1 MKGILTLPNNSRW
14 LILFIIGKETELYNL
29 RIQYISDCLNKDGIS
44 TLILDL
50 YNSKEKNNISSQFK
64 IDADLLAQA
73 VTYLTD
79 WLIDHEYTKNKLIG
93 YFGLNIG
100 AMSALIA
107 GNQRPNSVSVIVCG
121 GRIPDLN
128 SNHSFID
135 ITCPILIIADE
146 KDTPVTDSSQQYL
159 EELLPNAKKKKLITL
174 LNINSL
180 FDERAKLD
188 EVAKKASGWFR
199 CYFQI
204 KENDV

>member
-1 MKGILTLPNNSRW
+1 MTLPNNSRW

-79 WLIDHEYTKNKLIG
+79 WSIDHEYTKNKLIG

-128 SNHSFID
+128 SNHSFMD

>member
-1 MKGILTLPNNSRW
+1 MKGILTLPNDSRW
-14 LILFIIGKETELYNL
+14 LILFIKGKETELYNL
-29 RIQYISDCLNKDGIS
+29 RIQYISEYLNKDGIS

-79 WLIDHEYTKNKLIG
+79 WLIDYEYTKNKLIG

-100 AMSALIA
+100 SMSALIA

-121 GRIPDLN
+121 GRIPNLN
-128 SNHSFID
+128 SNHSFMD

-146 KDTPVTDSSQQYL
+146 KDTQVTDSSQQYL

-174 LNINSL
+174 LNVNSL
-180 FDERAKLD
+180 FDERAKL
-188 EVAKKASGWFR
+188 
-199 CYFQI
+199 
-204 KENDV
+204 

>member
-1 MKGILTLPNNSRW
+1 MKGILTLPNDSRW
-14 LILFIIGKETELYNL
+14 LILFIKGKETELYNL
-29 RIQYISDCLNKDGIS
+29 RIQYISEYLNKDGIS

-79 WLIDHEYTKNKLIG
+79 WLIDYEYTKNKLIG

-100 AMSALIA
+100 SMSALIA

-121 GRIPDLN
+121 GRIPNLN
-128 SNHSFID
+128 SNHSFMD

-146 KDTPVTDSSQQYL
+146 KDTQVTDSSQQYL

-174 LNINSL
+174 LNVNSL